1 MTTTNQINKLRSA
14 ALITA
19 NKWDGLMMPAE
30 RRKLR
35 VADFRPVTLEFSD
48 QYVKLDQNLV
58 KYWSRK
64 TPINERR
71 GAAKEN

>member
-30 RRKLR
+30 LHEAVR
-35 VADFRPVTLEFSD
+35 VAFRLTNIAD
-48 QYVKLDQNLV
+48 
-58 KYWSRK
+58 
-64 TPINERR
+64 R
-71 GAAKEN
+71 GGEVSAKETTSALARICAAA